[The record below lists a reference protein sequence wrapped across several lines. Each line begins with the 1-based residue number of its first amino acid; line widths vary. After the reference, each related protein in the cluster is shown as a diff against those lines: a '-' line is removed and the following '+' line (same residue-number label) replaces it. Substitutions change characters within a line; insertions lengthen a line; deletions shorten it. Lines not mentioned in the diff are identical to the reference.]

1 MARVTTQ
8 YRGSEAERKALDAY
22 IKLMRASES
31 VTNRVK
37 RRASQSGLTMSQLG
51 VLEALL
57 HLGSMCQT
65 DLSAKLL
72 KSSGNTTTVV
82 DNLEKRGLVRR
93 ERDPRDRRF
102 VTVSLTP
109 RGRALIEGVFPR
121 HAEAIVEA
129 MAALG
134 DDEQRALAYLC
145 RKLGLAAA
153 GP

>member
-1 MARVTTQ
+1 MTTK
-8 YRGSEAERKALDAY
+8 YRGNEAERKALDAY

-31 VTNRVK
+31 VTNRLK
-37 RRASQSGLTMSQLG
+37 RHSDRSGLTMSQLG

-57 HLGSMCQT
+57 Q
-65 DLSAKLL
+65 
-72 KSSGNTTTVV
+72 
-82 DNLEKRGLVRR
+82 
-93 ERDPRDRRF
+93 DRRF
-102 VTVSLTP
+102 VTVSLTQ
-109 RGRALIEGVFPR
+109 RGRTLIEDVFPR

-134 DDEQRALAYLC
+134 DDEQRALAELC